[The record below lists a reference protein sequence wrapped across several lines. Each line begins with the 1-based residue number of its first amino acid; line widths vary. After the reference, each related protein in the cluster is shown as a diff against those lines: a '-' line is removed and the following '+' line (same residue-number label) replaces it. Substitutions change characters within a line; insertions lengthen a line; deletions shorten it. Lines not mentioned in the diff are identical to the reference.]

1 MSYKSKPCNKGCG
14 IAIHFDESM
23 RSARGKPIPLEDNNE
38 PHQCPNA
45 LPYQGPNQG
54 PAASSPSNPIQTI
67 VNEPFGNN
75 RDQRIKDAQEQ
86 RKAEHDELITEMR
99 DLRTD
104 IKRLIGT
111 MEALTMAVDKKEWT
125 VNSDG

>member
-1 MSYKSKPCNKGCG
+1 MSYKSKPCNRGCG
-14 IAIHFDESM
+14 TAIHFDESM

-54 PAASSPSNPIQTI
+54 PSAKATASNPIQTI
-67 VNEPFGNN
+67 VNEPLGFENT

-86 RKAEHDELITEMR
+86 RLREHTELIRAMKELTGAMQALATAIE
-99 DLRTD
+99 
-104 IKRLIGT
+104 KR
-111 MEALTMAVDKKEWT
+111 EWT
-125 VNSDG
+125 ANSGE

>member
-1 MSYKSKPCNKGCG
+1 MQSRLCTE
-14 IAIHFDESM
+14 IHFDESM
-23 RSARGKPIPLEDNNE
+23 RSARGKSIPLEDNGE

-54 PAASSPSNPIQTI
+54 PAARVSPSNPIQTI

-75 RDQRIKDAQEQ
+75 SNRDQRIREAQEQ
-86 RKAEHDELITEMR
+86 RKVEHDELITEMR

-111 MEALTMAVDKKEWT
+111 MEALTTAVDKKEWT
-125 VNSDG
+125 VNSGE

>member
-1 MSYKSKPCNKGCG
+1 MSSKSKPTCWGCG
-14 IAIHFDESM
+14 IALRFDD
-23 RSARGKPIPLEDNNE
+23 RLRGKSGKMIPLEENGE
-38 PHQCPNA
+38 QHQCPTPA
-45 LPYQGPNQG
+45 KGP
-54 PAASSPSNPIQTI
+54 PKTSVATASNPIQTI
-67 VNEPFGNN
+67 VNEPLGGFENH

-111 MEALTMAVDKKEWT
+111 MEALTIAVDKKEWT

>member
-1 MSYKSKPCNKGCG
+1 MGSLINVLMRYHIKEQVRALQQESAIQYRRLSMSHREN
-14 IAIHFDESM
+14 D
-23 RSARGKPIPLEDNNE
+23 
-38 PHQCPNA
+38 
-45 LPYQGPNQG
+45 
-54 PAASSPSNPIQTI
+54 
-67 VNEPFGNN
+67 
-75 RDQRIKDAQEQ
+75 RDQRIKEAQEQ

-111 MEALTMAVDKKEWT
+111 MEALTTAVDKKEWT

>member
-54 PAASSPSNPIQTI
+54 PAARQAAIQYRRLSMSHSAIIETSESKTHRR
-67 VNEPFGNN
+67 V
-75 RDQRIKDAQEQ
+75 QSCQ
-86 RKAEHDELITEMR
+86 HDELITEMR

-104 IKRLIGT
+104 IKILIGT
-111 MEALTMAVDKKEWT
+111 MEALTIAVDKKG
-125 VNSDG
+125 VDG